1 MSKLYKIIIL
11 IITLLL
17 INFKVHG
24 YEKSLFKIEDDI
36 YTTLDLNSRIKYLD
50 IISVNKK
57 SYKETYDD
65 YLSVLLFH
73 HYSREIGLNIS
84 KEILSEYENKL
95 NKEIS
100 DDKEFKKNLIY
111 DLQRKTILSEELN
124 NIKFEFN
131 VNESFLNIYN
141 YEIKIFS
148 INSIKKEEI
157 DKIID
162 FNNIEKTSEILSK
175 NKFSFQQ
182 YNKEIIDIKNLDS
195 RIIKSINQNIDEF
208 IIQENNYVVAGKIFY
223 EFKEFIGV
231 KLSFLKIKA
240 NKIFK
245 ISELD
250 CKNLDK
256 EKNIEKYDI
265 DKIENINLEKINNSI
280 KENIKKINNWI
291 KINEDY
297 FILCDISYDKNKLKD
312 TMYQN
317 EITKNVNK
325 IEDEF
330 IKIKLKEY
338 NFVKYD

>member
-1 MSKLYKIIIL
+1 M
-11 IITLLL
+11 
-17 INFKVHG
+17 
-24 YEKSLFKIEDDI
+24 
-36 YTTLDLNSRIKYLD
+36 
-50 IISVNKK
+50 
-57 SYKETYDD
+57 
-65 YLSVLLFH
+65 
-73 HYSREIGLNIS
+73 
-84 KEILSEYENKL
+84 
-95 NKEIS
+95 
-100 DDKEFKKNLIY
+100 
-111 DLQRKTILSEELN
+111 QRKTILSEELN

-131 VNESFLNIYN
+131 VDESFLNIYN
-141 YEIKIFS
+141 YENKIFS

-182 YNKEIIDIKNLDS
+182 YTKEIIDIKNLDS